1 MYRKSMKEALAEARA
16 YRDPID
22 EAKLPRQL
30 KDPKK
35 EYMVSKGGRV
45 IVIDKSDWPMYKTK
59 GWSLAEGRM
68 KDVALDLNQ
77 LSDKE
82 FQVKYGKSKD
92 ELKKSLEAI
101 ELEELDE
108 SLEVK
113 WDANKQ
119 GWFDKQG
126 RRRYLGKLATT
137 NLMRKAIDKA
147 KASGDWVKSF
157 DLKHGQKPEETEL
170 KEGYENNMV
179 THLGE
184 LGIDVSFRLGKMI
197 VHKSDLQRVK
207 DALKDGIADRSSVI
221 AYHRMPQIKVMGE
234 EVKEAKTAGGAL
246 AQGHLETMTDQ
257 RFKEFYGMTKDEYIK
272 KHGDPR
278 KEETELTEAL
288 NINIVKGM
296 TQRNDHFGAR
306 LYIAEQMK
314 DKHMIAIYQGLGLA
328 HDNYNRYVG
337 NSALTVRQKLET
349 VLKGKIVGTYGSAKG
364 AEIIKAL

>member
-35 EYMVSKGGRV
+35 EYMVSKGGKV

-119 GWFDKQG
+119 GWFDRQG
-126 RRRYLGKLATT
+126 KRRYLGKMAT
-137 NLMRKAIDKA
+137 NKLMSKAIDKA

-170 KEGYENNMV
+170 KEGYESNMIA
-179 THLGE
+179 HLGE
-184 LGIDVSFRLGKMI
+184 LGIDVSFRMGKMI
-197 VHKSDLQRVK
+197 VYKRELEKVK
-207 DALKDGIADRSSVI
+207 DALRDGIADRNSAI
-221 AYHRMPQIKVMGE
+221 YTHRMPDIKTFGE
-234 EVKEAKTAGGAL
+234 ELEEARYRVDGQLSYKGIGSYDGFEVVVNARNESDAEDK
-246 AQGHLETMTDQ
+246 AYD
-257 RFKEFYGMTKDEYIK
+257 
-272 KHGDPR
+272 
-278 KEETELTEAL
+278 AL
-288 NINIVKGM
+288 NKARDKRKIGPGGGGSIDDVEFEGIEK
-296 TQRNDHFGAR
+296 TNDR
-306 LYIAEQMK
+306 LADPSTHRVI
-314 DKHMIAIYQGLGLA
+314 
-328 HDNYNRYVG
+328 
-337 NSALTVRQKLET
+337 
-349 VLKGKIVGTYGSAKG
+349 
-364 AEIIKAL
+364 

>member
-1 MYRKSMKEALAEARA
+1 MKEALAEARA

-157 DLKHGQKPEETEL
+157 DLKHGQKPEETQL

-197 VHKSDLQRVK
+197 VYKRDLQKVK
-207 DALKDGIADRSSVI
+207 DALRDGIADRNSAI
-221 AYHRMPQIKVMGE
+221 YTHRMPDIKTFGE
-234 EVKEAKTAGGAL
+234 ELEEARWRIEGSLGYKRISPRDDFDMVIDAPTESAAEDKAYDELDKARDKRKIGPGG
-246 AQGHLETMTDQ
+246 GGSVEDV
-257 RFKEFYGMTKDEYIK
+257 EI
-272 KHGDPR
+272 
-278 KEETELTEAL
+278 
-288 NINIVKGM
+288 
-296 TQRNDHFGAR
+296 
-306 LYIAEQMK
+306 
-314 DKHMIAIYQGLGLA
+314 
-328 HDNYNRYVG
+328 
-337 NSALTVRQKLET
+337 ET
-349 VLKGKIVGTYGSAKG
+349 VERTNDRLSAPETFRGGT
-364 AEIIKAL
+364 